1 MTDSSSGPDVTAL
14 LLQWRDGKTEA
25 LASLLPVVYA
35 ELRRVARAR
44 LRTERPGHSLQTTEL
59 VHEVYLRLVDLDR
72 MTLNN
77 RAHFFALASR
87 LMRQVLVDDARRR
100 NAEKRGGDVTMVSLG
115 DASPVAPAV
124 AVDILALDEALGA
137 LEALDPRL
145 CRVVELKFFG
155 GLTIEEAATALDY
168 LVCDCGTRLGCRKS
182 LAVRSSVAIPPNR
195 RIV

>member
-1 MTDSSSGPDVTAL
+1 MTDSSSGRDVTAL

-25 LASLLPVVYA
+25 LDRLLPVVYA

-44 LRTERPGHSLQTTEL
+44 LRTERPGQGLQTTEL

-72 MTLNN
+72 MTLKN
-77 RAHFFALASR
+77 RSHFFALASR

-100 NAEKRGGDVTMVSLG
+100 HADKRGGDVTMVSLG

-124 AVDILALDEALGA
+124 TVDILALDEALGA
-137 LEALDPRL
+137 LEALDARL

-155 GLTIEEAATALDY
+155 GLTIEETATALEVSPATVERDWAAAKAWLY
-168 LVCDCGTRLGCRKS
+168 DRMSPSNPIEG
-182 LAVRSSVAIPPNR
+182 
-195 RIV
+195 